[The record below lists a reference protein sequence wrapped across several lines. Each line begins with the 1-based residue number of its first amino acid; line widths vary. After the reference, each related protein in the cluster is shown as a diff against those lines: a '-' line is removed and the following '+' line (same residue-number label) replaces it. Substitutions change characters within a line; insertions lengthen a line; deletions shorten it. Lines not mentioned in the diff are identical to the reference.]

1 LKIFV
6 LGATG
11 MLGHKFWQVF
21 ADRFDTFVTLRQ
33 GFESYVRYSLF
44 DRARTARER
53 LDQAVDRPQVVAM
66 YEKVA
71 ANRGRAS

>member
-21 ADRFDTFVTLRQ
+21 ADRFDTFVTLRK

-53 LDQAVDRPQVVAM
+53 LDYRLIQPQVIAM